1 MPNYS
6 PVVDA
11 TVILYL
17 PGQDQY
23 PQYFWKDTLK
33 TDPVTAAGDLIRRV
47 DNGFVGG
54 GTNWRSYGDTT
65 TNRPEL
71 GSDGGVQFSGAL
83 AGNGGNPAALDI
95 ASSTAILNAFTTYG
109 YVDIGLMFK
118 PNSSYGFKS
127 RPMIDN
133 TNFNGTARGI
143 FAGTQA
149 ADTSHSK
156 FQFYMNNGTSRL
168 IDLLTPDY
176 VESNSWHRARIHLE
190 PGNGKSWVQVDK
202 GTKTYGTITGSLS
215 SISDNAATNVYLG
228 TRATIGTG
236 TTTFEGQ
243 LKNVRIGTAWD
254 AASEA
259 SWLLDSPVGDIT
271 GDPELASANIH
282 LNLNKTYYY
291 CPRFIYFNG
300 QQISDPTDS
309 DGAVYRWDDPGGAWV
324 GSGHGADDPRGVETV
339 LSATVTQDGTSSTLA
354 NGEQYSGTT
363 VSVTRATSTIAF
375 TEQIQTVTLSGNAK
389 YDYIR
394 MVRNS
399 TSGTIGRFYPIRNT
413 RAPSFEDYLALS
425 ATGAELESG
434 TLDAADGSEHFMP
447 SGTIAIAQFSS
458 TLNVMALLIMT
469 KGANL
474 PGFRHLILDT
484 PQNKRI
490 YQNLESYAPTA
501 GQTCELSCVTKFYD
515 TDSGSWEALAATE
528 TVKVARQSI
537 QRVSFGRSTGFVPCP
552 VLLWEH
558 SDK

>member
-1 MPNYS
+1 MAFYT
-6 PVVDA
+6 VVEDN

-23 PQYFWKDTLK
+23 PQYFWKDTSK

-149 ADTSHSK
+149 ADTTHSK

-176 VESNSWHRARIHLE
+176 VESNSWHRARVHLE

-215 SISDNAATNVYLG
+215 TISDNAATNVYLG
-228 TRATIGTG
+228 TRATIGSSV
-236 TTTFEGQ
+236 TFEGQ
-243 LKNVRIGTAWD
+243 LKNVRIGTAWG

-259 SWLLDSPVGDIT
+259 NWLLDSPVGDIT

-309 DGAVYRWDDPGGAWV
+309 DGAVYRWTVPNDAGGAWV
-324 GSGHGADDPRGVETV
+324 GSGHGADDIRGVETV
-339 LSATVTQDGTSSTLA
+339 ISAIVSVDGASSTLT
-354 NGEQYSGTT
+354 NGEQYSGGS
-363 VSVTRATSTIAF
+363 VSMTRETSTIAYSS
-375 TEQIQTVTLSGNAK
+375 QVQTVTVSGNAK
-389 YDYIR
+389 YEHIR

-399 TSGTIGRFYPIRNT
+399 TSGTFGRTYPIRNT
-413 RAPSFEDYLALS
+413 RAPSFIDYLAL
-425 ATGAELESG
+425 GIDGQELESG
-434 TLDAADGSEHFMP
+434 TTNAADGSEHFMP
-447 SGTIAIAQFSS
+447 QGTWALAQWSS
-458 TLNVMALLIMT
+458 SLNVMALIVMTNGWRDDPNYLLLI
-469 KGANL
+469 N
-474 PGFRHLILDT
+474 DT
-484 PQNKRI
+484 PQNKRV
-490 YQNLESYAPTA
+490 YQTVIGYAPSA
-501 GQTCELSCVTKFYD
+501 GTVLEMGSVTKFYD
-515 TDSGSWEALAATE
+515 TTEEEWEDLAASELQAMLATAPGGRRGMGLGLGMSYG
-528 TVKVARQSI
+528 AR
-537 QRVSFGRSTGFVPCP
+537 RF
-552 VLLWEH
+552 
-558 SDK
+558 